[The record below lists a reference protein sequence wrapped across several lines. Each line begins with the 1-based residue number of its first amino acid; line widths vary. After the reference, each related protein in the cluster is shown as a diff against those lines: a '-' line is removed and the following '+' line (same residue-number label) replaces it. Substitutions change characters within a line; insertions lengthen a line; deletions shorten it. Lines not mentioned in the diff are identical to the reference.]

1 MKYIS
6 IMKKYITQYY
16 KHGVLYISDVV
27 IYSTDWECAEI
38 YAQMYFPN
46 LQIHGEYVSEM
57 KL

>member
-1 MKYIS
+1 
-6 IMKKYITQYY
+6 MKKYITQYY